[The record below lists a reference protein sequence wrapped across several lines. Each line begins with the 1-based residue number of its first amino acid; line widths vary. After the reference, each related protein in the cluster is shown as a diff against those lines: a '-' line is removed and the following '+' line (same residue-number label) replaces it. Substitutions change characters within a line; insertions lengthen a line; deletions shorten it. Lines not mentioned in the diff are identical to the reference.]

1 MCDPKVLI
9 AGSGT
14 IIQQPKSASLCI
26 DRLNLT
32 DECSD
37 SPYEMLNRGDKIHL
51 TEVIGKMLEVFRNEG
66 VQRAEIGQDIS
77 RISSTF
83 MRIFLALDL
92 KGWG

>member
-1 MCDPKVLI
+1 
-9 AGSGT
+9 
-14 IIQQPKSASLCI
+14 
-26 DRLNLT
+26 
-32 DECSD
+32 
-37 SPYEMLNRGDKIHL
+37 MLNRGDKIHL

-66 VQRAEIGQDIS
+66 VQRAEIGQDFS